1 MAKKEM
7 SDFERVTALIYS
19 LVKRV
24 EMLKINVVN
33 IPEATGF
40 LLTLDEIGTK
50 LNETYELTCK
60 LRRSGL
66 EAQEVASVYS
76 YVEVEMQHLSIRLE
90 QMTLAAM
97 RNAKR
102 AE

>member
-1 MAKKEM
+1 MAKEM
-7 SDFERVTALIYS
+7 SDFERVSALIYS

-24 EMLKINVVN
+24 EMLKVNVVN

-40 LLTLDEIGTK
+40 LLTLDEISSK

-66 EAQEVASVYS
+66 EDKEVASVYNF
-76 YVEVEMQHLSIRLE
+76 VETEMQSLSVRLE